1 MEAFDLDN
9 NSNLLFNQ
17 VRPTLLNGGIQIAG
31 RYFDEGL
38 TNDINSLSAIIN
50 SIFLHMGQSV

>member
-9 NSNLLFNQ
+9 NSSLLFSQ
-17 VRPTLLNGGIQIAG
+17 VRPTLLNGGIHIAD
-31 RYFDEGL
+31 RHSDEGL